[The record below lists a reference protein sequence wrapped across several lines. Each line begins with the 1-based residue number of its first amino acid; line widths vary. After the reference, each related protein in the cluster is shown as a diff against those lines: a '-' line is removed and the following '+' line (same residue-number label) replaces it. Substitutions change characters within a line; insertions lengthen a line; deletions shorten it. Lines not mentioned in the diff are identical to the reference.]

1 MESLVAKSQE
11 TRSGR
16 SVPAECLYEMV
27 AQKGWRLQL
36 EPLPTG
42 HCFACD
48 AWKRTLTVGLDME
61 GGGKNR
67 REQLHWMIA
76 VGLGHI
82 ELLSHPRGAEGWD
95 FEGEKAACEFAL
107 NFLLPPSLFESRAD
121 VIVLRQEAGTD
132 EKGDWRR
139 MCRLARYFQVPVAC
153 VKLALRRRRA

>member
-11 TRSGR
+11 IRSDR

-36 EPLPTG
+36 QPLPTG
-42 HCFACD
+42 HFACD
-48 AWKRTLTVGLDME
+48 AWKKTLTVGLDME
-61 GGGKNR
+61 GGSKNY
-67 REQLHWMIA
+67 REHLHWMIA

-82 ELLSHPRGAEGWD
+82 ELLSHPRGVEGWD

-107 NFLLPPSLFESRAD
+107 NLLLPPSLFESRAD
-121 VIVLRQEAGTD
+121 VIFLRSQEAGTD
-132 EKGDWRR
+132 GKSQWRR
-139 MCRLARYFQVPVAC
+139 MCRLARHFQVPVAC